1 MKQAS
6 VSTALL
12 TIALVSGC
20 AVGPSFRRPAAP
32 HDAGYAPAELP
43 QSTSTANV
51 HGGSVQ
57 RLVQGG
63 ELPFEW
69 WREFRS
75 PVLDDLVARAFR
87 ANPNIPA
94 AQAALR
100 QAQESVSAQRGF
112 FFPTI
117 DAVYQAERHKISG
130 NTENSETPGV
140 QASGT
145 NLLPKQTA
153 SGVPLAA
160 PVYYTFHTAQLTV
173 SFVPDIFGGNR
184 RQVESLA
191 AQADVQRFTLE
202 AGYVTLASNTVAAAI
217 QEAALR
223 AQIAAT
229 RAMIEAD
236 GRALEILRQQFRLG
250 YAMQIDV
257 AAAAAALA
265 QVETTLPPLQQRL
278 EQTRDLIRALIGS
291 LPGEEIPAVELDT
304 LELPP
309 EVPVTVPAKLIEQRP
324 DIRVAEA
331 QLHAANAQVGV
342 AVAAMLPQFTISG
355 AYGGNATTI
364 SQMFSS
370 GGPFWSL
377 FANAS
382 QPLFHGG
389 TLLHQKR
396 AADNALKAAGAQYR
410 MTVMTAY
417 QNVADSM
424 RATLSDAD
432 ELAAAVEA
440 EDAARVTLDLTRRQ
454 MEVGYTNSLALISA
468 QTAYQQSLLTRVQ
481 AQSARF
487 GDSVAMFQALGGGWW
502 NRKELAAK

>member
-12 TIALVSGC
+12 AMALVSGC
-20 AVGPSFRRPAAP
+20 AVGPSFHRPAAP
-32 HDAGYAPAELP
+32 RDAGYAPAELP
-43 QSTSTANV
+43 QTTSAANV
-51 HGGSVQ
+51 QGGSAQ

-75 PVLDDLVARAFR
+75 PVLDDLVSRAFR
-87 ANPNIPA
+87 ANPTIPA

-100 QAQESVSAQRGF
+100 QAQESVSAQQGF

-117 DAVYQAERHKISG
+117 DAVYQAERHKVSG

-145 NLLPKQTA
+145 NLLPHQTA
-153 SGVPLAA
+153 SGAPVAA

-184 RQVESLA
+184 REVESLA
-191 AQADVQRFTLE
+191 AQADVQRLTLE
-202 AGYVTLASNTVAAAI
+202 AVYVTLAANTVAAAI

-257 AAAAAALA
+257 AATETALA

-291 LPGEEIPAVELDT
+291 LPGEEIPGVEFDT

-309 EVPVTVPAKLIEQRP
+309 ELPMTVPAKLIEQRP

-355 AYGGNATTI
+355 VYGGNATTI

-396 AADNALKAAGAQYR
+396 AADNALKAAGAQYSAA
-410 MTVMTAY
+410 VMTAY
-417 QNVADSM
+417 QNVADTM

-432 ELAAAVEA
+432 ELSADVEA
-440 EDAARVTLDLTRRQ
+440 EDAAKVTLDLTRRQ

-468 QTAYQQSLLTRVQ
+468 QTAYQQALLTRVQ

>member
-1 MKQAS
+1 M
-6 VSTALL
+6 
-12 TIALVSGC
+12 ALVSGC
-20 AVGPSFRRPAAP
+20 AVGPNFHRPTAP
-32 HDAGYAPAELP
+32 HDAGYTAAELP
-43 QSTSTANV
+43 QTTATANV
-51 HGGSVQ
+51 HGGSAQ

-75 PVLDDLVARAFR
+75 RVLDDLVARAFR
-87 ANPNIPA
+87 ANPTIPA

-112 FFPTI
+112 FFPSI
-117 DAVYQAERHKISG
+117 DAVYQAERHKVSG

-145 NLLPKQTA
+145 NLLPHQTA
-153 SGVPLAA
+153 GGTPVAA

-191 AQADVQRFTLE
+191 AQAQVQRFTLE
-202 AGYVTLASNTVAAAI
+202 AAYVSLASNTVAAAI
-217 QEAALR
+217 QEASLR
-223 AQIAAT
+223 AQLAAT
-229 RAMIEAD
+229 RRMIDSD

-257 AAAAAALA
+257 AAAEAALA
-265 QVETTLPPLQQRL
+265 QVETTLPPLQKRL

-291 LPGEEIPAVELDT
+291 LPGEEIPEVELDT

-309 EVPVTVPAKLIEQRP
+309 EVPVTLPAKLIEQRP

-342 AVAAMLPQFTISG
+342 AVAAMLPQFAISG
-355 AYGGNATTI
+355 VYGGNATTI

-396 AADNALKAAGAQYR
+396 AADSALQAAGAQYC

-424 RATLSDAD
+424 RATFSDAE
-432 ELAAAVEA
+432 ELNAAVAAEEA
-440 EDAARVTLDLTRRQ
+440 AKVTLDLTQRR
-454 MEVGYTNSLALISA
+454 MDTGYTDYLTLLNAE
-468 QTAYQQSLLTRVQ
+468 TTYQQALLSRVQ
-481 AQSARF
+481 AQAVRF
-487 GDSVAMFQALGGGWW
+487 GDTVALYQALGGGWW
-502 NRKELAAK
+502 NRKELAQQ

>member
-6 VSTALL
+6 VFTVLLGMAL
-12 TIALVSGC
+12 ASGC
-20 AVGPSFRRPAAP
+20 AVGPTFHRPAAP

-43 QSTSTANV
+43 QATSIANV
-51 HGGSVQ
+51 HGGSAQ
-57 RLVQGG
+57 RFVQGG

-87 ANPNIPA
+87 ANPTIPA

-117 DAVYQAERHKISG
+117 DAVYQAERHKVSG

-145 NLLPKQTA
+145 NLLPHQTA
-153 SGVPLAA
+153 GGAPVAA

-202 AGYVTLASNTVAAAI
+202 AAYVTLASNTVAAAI

-257 AAAAAALA
+257 AAAEAALA
-265 QVETTLPPLQQRL
+265 QVETTLPPLQKRL

-291 LPGEEIPAVELDT
+291 MPGEEIPEVELDT

-355 AYGGNATTI
+355 VYGGNATTI

-396 AADNALKAAGAQYR
+396 AADNALKAAGAQYC

-432 ELAAAVEA
+432 ALAADVEA
-440 EDAARVTLDLTRRQ
+440 EEAARVTLELTRKQ

-468 QTAYQQSLLTRVQ
+468 QAAYQQALLTRVQ

-487 GDSVAMFQALGGGWW
+487 GDSVALFQALGGGWW